1 MLPMSQ
7 HEATDASVAVPS
19 GRTGLRVLPLAAVLA
34 TALVAT
40 GWSTQGMARARPVQT
55 VSEADAASPAR
66 VIAAAEAAVKA
77 SPRDAALRSALGR
90 AYLRG
95 GRFESAATVLGD
107 AVQLG
112 DVSPRTM
119 LSLALARTAMGQ
131 SREAVAALQTVQGS
145 LPAADYGLALALAG
159 DTTQGVNVLAEAV
172 HSGQSNE
179 KLRQNLA
186 YAYALD
192 GRWTEARTVA
202 AMDLPAD
209 KLDARLTQW
218 AANAQPGGERARVAA
233 LLGAPL
239 VGDAGMP
246 AVLALK
252 DGGAGEQLAVK
263 TPVVSPLPAPASSDK
278 ELPAVNADAAPAPV
292 SQPAMGGALA
302 SAEPRAPTFT
312 PVQPQGMST
321 PAYAP
326 SYAPVSKPVAS
337 PLRVA
342 YAKPHVDKRAARPVK
357 RQVEVA
363 RVDKPRVEA
372 PRASTHLV
380 QLGAF
385 STSANAERARK
396 EFLARRSELRSHDV
410 TITKAVVNGR
420 EFWRVAASG
429 FDSATAHGACSR
441 VKKSGGV
448 CFAYENG
455 HLPTGQALAMVAPVK
470 GPAGKR

>member
-1 MLPMSQ
+1 M
-7 HEATDASVAVPS
+7 PS
-19 GRTGLRVLPLAAVLA
+19 P
-34 TALVAT
+34 
-40 GWSTQGMARARPVQT
+40 
-55 VSEADAASPAR
+55 E
-66 VIAAAEAAVKA
+66 
-77 SPRDAALRSALGR
+77 
-90 AYLRG
+90 
-95 GRFESAATVLGD
+95 
-107 AVQLG
+107 
-112 DVSPRTM
+112 
-119 LSLALARTAMGQ
+119 
-131 SREAVAALQTVQGS
+131 
-145 LPAADYGLALALAG
+145 
-159 DTTQGVNVLAEAV
+159 
-172 HSGQSNE
+172 
-179 KLRQNLA
+179 
-186 YAYALD
+186 
-192 GRWTEARTVA
+192 
-202 AMDLPAD
+202 
-209 KLDARLTQW
+209 
-218 AANAQPGGERARVAA
+218 ERARVAA

-292 SQPAMGGALA
+292 GQPAMGGALA

-357 RQVEVA
+357 RQVE
-363 RVDKPRVEA
+363 RRKPQSK
-372 PRASTHLV
+372 RASTHLV

-420 EFWRVAASG
+420 EFWRVAASRFG
-429 FDSATAHGACSR
+429 PAHGACGR

-455 HLPTGQALAMVAPVK
+455 HLPAGQALAMAAPVK

>member
-1 MLPMSQ
+1 MLPTSQ
-7 HEATDASVAVPS
+7 HDRTNAPATAPR
-19 GRTGLRVLPLAAVLA
+19 GRSWSRTLPLGAVLA

-40 GWSTQGMARARPVQT
+40 GWSAQGMARSKPAQSVAVVDT
-55 VSEADAASPAR
+55 ASPAR
-66 VIAAAEAAVKA
+66 IISAAEAAVKA

-107 AVQLG
+107 AVVLG

-131 SREAVAALQTVQGS
+131 NREAVATLQAVQGS

-159 DTTQGVNVLAEAV
+159 DTAQGVSVLAEAV
-172 HSGQSNE
+172 HSGQANE

-192 GRWTEARTVA
+192 GHWAEARTVA

-218 AANAQPGGERARVAA
+218 AANAQPGAERARVAA
-233 LLGAPL
+233 LLGAPM
-239 VGDAGMP
+239 VSDAGLP

-263 TPVVSPLPAPASSDK
+263 APVATPLPPPADK
-278 ELPAVNADAAPAPV
+278 ELPPVGGDSAPAA
-292 SQPAMGGALA
+292 QPATGTMLA
-302 SAEPRAPTFT
+302 SAEPRTPTFT
-312 PVQPQGMST
+312 PVQPQGVTT

-326 SYAPVSKPVAS
+326 TYTPVSKPVAS

-342 YAKPHVDKRAARPVK
+342 PQRVAYAKPRVEKRVAAKPVK
-357 RQVEVA
+357 RKVEVA
-363 RVDKPRVEA
+363 RTEMP
-372 PRASTHLV
+372 STHLI

-385 STSANAERARK
+385 STSANAEKARK
-396 EFLARRSELRSHDV
+396 EFLAKRSELRSHDV
-410 TITKAVVNGR
+410 TVTKAVVNGR
-420 EFWRVAASG
+420 DFWRVAASG
-429 FDSATAHGACSR
+429 FDSATAHGACGR
-441 VKKSGGV
+441 VKKAGGA

-455 HLPTGQALAMVAPVK
+455 HLPAGQALAMAAPVK